1 MGLLDTLTKAAIGAA
16 RGAAKA
22 LQEDDEDQ
30 DEDQDDVDGRP
41 NDRAN
46 ASSDDGDDPPRPKG
60 AIAKPQPPGAG
71 LNPKP
76 GGFVG
81 NSGLGDDDAPSA
93 DQMAAVL
100 RSTGLA
106 EATDEK
112 PRALFHDPYSVM
124 DWGGWR
130 ERPNAL
136 TYSTLQQMA
145 SQNTA
150 IAAIIQ
156 VRTSQVGA
164 FGKPQQGR
172 YDRGYRVTLRDRRD
186 QKRGMSKQEALQAAE
201 IERMLEST
209 AVLLPG
215 EKSSDRDSF
224 RTFLKKA
231 TRDVLIYDQF
241 CWEKIRDRK
250 GRISR
255 FIALPSETIRPAVAD
270 IEHIDA
276 IEMRQ
281 RVSHVQVY
289 EDTVIAEFSPDDIAW
304 CIMNPRTDLRVN
316 SFGYSPVEQ
325 LANLVTAWLYGFQY
339 NQKFFTQG
347 ANVKGVLNI
356 KGSIPDRQLKSFRRL
371 WYSMVSGVNNAWRT
385 PILNSEDIQWV
396 PMHSTNS
403 EMEYSAW
410 MDWLTK
416 LTCAVF
422 GIDPTEINFIFGN
435 TGQTGAMSSARPN
448 EDEVVESKDKGLTPL
463 MEFFED
469 CINSHLV
476 WELNPDFEFNFAGL
490 NSKEEKA
497 QREGWIAQGKAFKTV
512 DEIRAEQD
520 LDPMPDKKGEVILDS
535 VWLQN
540 SQAQQQGGEQDGGGD
555 EPPLEHIPGEDDDD
569 QGGGGIGSGDT
580 DYGDDDF
587 GDDDYG
593 DDSADDEPL
602 PGDAPEG
609 SEGDDDQEG
618 DQAGPADEGD
628 DQFPPGQGDEDQ
640 PDEGQGDEAKPG
652 ADKIPGGLGDKKDPR
667 DFDPEQLAR
676 GTEVESEH
684 SADPK
689 VAQEIAMDHLSEDPK
704 YYDKLAAVE
713 DDDQSPAQKQ
723 AKAVEKSMDA
733 ALARVRLAT
742 ATVSTPRRATT
753 TLRKSIA
760 KASKQVKRTPPR
772 VRRTFRIGE

>member
-16 RGAAKA
+16 RGAANA
-22 LQEDDEDQ
+22 LREDEDE
-30 DEDQDDVDGRP
+30 DEGDDDVGGMP
-41 NDRAN
+41 NDRGRAD
-46 ASSDDGDDPPRPKG
+46 SGSDDSDSERPNG
-60 AIAKPQPPGAG
+60 QRGNAMAKQGSKPFK
-71 LNPKP
+71 PKP
-76 GGFVG
+76 GGFTG
-81 NSGLGDDDAPSA
+81 GGDGFAGGGDDGDNDAPSA
-93 DQMAAVL
+93 SQMASVL

-156 VRTSQVGA
+156 VRVNQVGA

-186 QKRGMSKQEALQAAE
+186 QKRAMSKQEALQAAE

-215 EKSSDRDSF
+215 EKPSDRDSF
-224 RTFLKKA
+224 RTFIKKA

-276 IEMRQ
+276 TEMRQ

-304 CIMNPRTDLRVN
+304 CVMNPRTDLRVN

-435 TGQTGAMSSARPN
+435 TGQSGAMGSARPN

-469 CINSHLV
+469 CLNTHLI
-476 WELNPDFEFNFAGL
+476 WEMNPDFEFNFAGL
-490 NSKEEKA
+490 NSKEEKS
-497 QREGWIAQGKAFKTV
+497 QREGWIAQGKAYKTV
-512 DEIRAEQD
+512 DEVRAEQD
-520 LDPMPDKKGEVILDS
+520 LEPMPDKKGEIILDS

-540 SQAQQQGGEQDGGGD
+540 SQAQQQGGEQGGEGG
-555 EPPLEHIPGEDDDD
+555 EPPLEHIPGEDEDD
-569 QGGGGIGSGDT
+569 QGGDGLIG
-580 DYGDDDF
+580 GDDGDSDEADDGDEDSPF
-587 GDDDYG
+587 GD
-593 DDSADDEPL
+593 ADEPDDGEDL

-609 SEGDDDQEG
+609 AEDEPAPEGE
-618 DQAGPADEGD
+618 AGPE
-628 DQFPPGQGDEDQ
+628 
-640 PDEGQGDEAKPG
+640 DEAEPDQDGTGKPG
-652 ADKIPGGLGDKKDPR
+652 ADKLPGGNADKKDPSA
-667 DFDPEQLAR
+667 FDKDALAQ
-676 GTEVESEH
+676 GVEVESEH
-684 SADPK
+684 TNDPE
-689 VAQEIAMDHLSEDPK
+689 VAQEIAMDHLTEDPD
-704 YYDKLAAVE
+704 YYKKLADVE
-713 DDDQSPAQKQ
+713 GDDSEPMKQ
-723 AKAVEKSMDA
+723 AKAVEKSLDA
-733 ALARVRLAT
+733 TLARVRMALNKVAPPHRT
-742 ATVSTPRRATT
+742 SE
-753 TLRKSIA
+753 LRKSA
-760 KASKQVKRTPPR
+760 KPRKATAKRTAPQR
-772 VRRTFRIGE
+772 VRRTFKIGE